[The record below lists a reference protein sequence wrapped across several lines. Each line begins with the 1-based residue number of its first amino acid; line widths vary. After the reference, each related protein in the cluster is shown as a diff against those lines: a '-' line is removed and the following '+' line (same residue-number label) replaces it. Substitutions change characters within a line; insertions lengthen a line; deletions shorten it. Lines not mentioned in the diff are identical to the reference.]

1 MSITVTKTN
10 KLVRTVIIDVVLLAA
25 ICIIPAMSHILSFPI
40 YKLNPMLLFLLLGT
54 ALVSDRRN
62 AYLLAVAL
70 PLVSMAVSGMPT
82 PAKAACMVP
91 ELVAVVAL
99 YQLLSRRMPVAVAM
113 FVSIIAG
120 KLVFYALMAVVV
132 APEHLIGTAIWLQLA
147 VALIYAAFFATTVR
161 LKNR

>member
-70 PLVSMAVSGMPT
+70 PLVSMAVSGMPI

-91 ELVAVVAL
+91 ELLAVVAL

-120 KLVFYALMAVVV
+120 KLVFYSLMAVIV
-132 APEHLIGTAIWLQLA
+132 APEHLIGTAVWLQLA
-147 VALIYAAFFATTVR
+147 VAIIYAALFATTVR
-161 LKNR
+161 LKKR